1 MYEPCYNNVMRKTLT
16 RVGNSEA
23 LVISKELKELT
34 GIQHE
39 VEIQVVGNV
48 LLIAPAGDDAALR
61 EGKRAAILRAAVT
74 EVLDENDE
82 VLGRLKN
89 A

>member
-1 MYEPCYNNVMRKTLT
+1 MKKT

-23 LVISKELKELT
+23 LVTSKEFKELT

-61 EGKRAAILRAAVT
+61 EGKRAAILHAAVT

-82 VLGRLKN
+82 VLGRLKD

>member
-48 LLIAPAGDDAALR
+48 LLISPAGDAAALR

-82 VLGRLKN
+82 VLGRLKD